1 MNVRGRQTLAASRAD
16 VFAAIC
22 DPTVLMS
29 VIPGCRDLE
38 QVGDEYRGRI
48 ALRLPGIAGTFR
60 TLVRLVDAEPPGF
73 GRLEGEVEGGP
84 GSIRGEASFRLTE
97 ADGGT
102 TVDYEG
108 TAQLGGPL
116 ARLDG
121 RFVEGLAGTLIGQ
134 GLRNLDA
141 RLQKDRPGRAG
152 SPTTP
157 TTTGTRA

>member
-1 MNVRGRQTLAASRAD
+1 MNVRGRQTLAVSRAE

-22 DPTVLMS
+22 DPIVLMS

-38 QVGDEYRGRI
+38 QVGDEYHGRI
-48 ALRLPGIAGTFR
+48 VLRLPGIAGTFR

-84 GSIRGEASFRLTE
+84 GSVRGEASFRLTE
-97 ADGGT
+97 TDGHT
-102 TVDYEG
+102 TVEYEG

-141 RLQKDRPGRAG
+141 RLQADGADRAG
-152 SPTTP
+152 DA
-157 TTTGTRA
+157 TTTGTHA